1 MALFPRTRLRALML
15 HVRDKLRTGLN
26 AQITAAI
33 AETGGGDPPASGL
46 AVIADTTNQIELG
59 DHPDYEPAPA
69 YWPSIRIANP
79 RVRFVPFTSATVTDT
94 EVTLLL
100 GIYTEE
106 LDGAGEC
113 AGDAVKTLTETTLD
127 LVECVRA
134 CLEEDYT
141 STTFGDRLLCVGYER
156 VEAPQDAEMPCLMR
170 MKYEMTI
177 QIKTRARQ
185 SRGATT

>member
-15 HVRDKLRTGLN
+15 HVRDKLRAGLN

-46 AVIADTTNQIELG
+46 AVLADTTNQIEIG
-59 DHPDYEPAPA
+59 DHPDYEPAPP

-79 RVRFVPFTSATVTDT
+79 RVRFVPFTSAAVTDT

-106 LDGAGEC
+106 AATTGEC
-113 AGDAVKTLTETTLD
+113 AGDTIKSLTETTLD

-134 CLEEDYT
+134 CLEEDYS
-141 STTFGDRLLCVGYER
+141 STTYGDRILCIGYER
-156 VEAPQDAEMPCLMR
+156 VEAPQDPEDPCLMR
-170 MKYEMTI
+170 FKYEMTI
-177 QIKTRARQ
+177 QIMTRARQ